1 MKSFMRD
8 ALAKAQRFFL
18 EPASARP
25 LAALRIGLALILL
38 GQAYLVR
45 SEILELFSSS
55 GYVQGALS
63 QSFQVPG
70 TPTVLMFASWLS
82 HLSVSEDLAIYMLGC
97 AYVLSLLFV
106 ALGLFTRTSLVMAWF
121 LHWTFMNSNDTT
133 NYGADLFAQ
142 VFLFYLML
150 SPAGSAWSFDVHL
163 GRIDS
168 KPTSAAR
175 LCLRLMQFHLCIMY
189 LASGIEKASGIQ
201 WWNGELLWRALNTPI
216 YKQYDMSWM
225 IDYPYLTQ
233 LGGWATLFFELGYIV
248 FIWPRSTRRW
258 WIMAMVGLHLGI
270 AVFMGLGVFGVL
282 MAMLT
287 PALFAVSAEPQAIAI
302 GAHLPNR
309 FSWRDDATSAALGSE
324 QAT

>member
-1 MKSFMRD
+1 
-8 ALAKAQRFFL
+8 
-18 EPASARP
+18 
-25 LAALRIGLALILL
+25 
-38 GQAYLVR
+38 
-45 SEILELFSSS
+45 
-55 GYVQGALS
+55 
-63 QSFQVPG
+63 
-70 TPTVLMFASWLS
+70 
-82 HLSVSEDLAIYMLGC
+82 
-97 AYVLSLLFV
+97 
-106 ALGLFTRTSLVMAWF
+106 
-121 LHWTFMNSNDTT
+121 
-133 NYGADLFAQ
+133 
-142 VFLFYLML
+142 
-150 SPAGSAWSFDVHL
+150 
-163 GRIDS
+163 
-168 KPTSAAR
+168 
-175 LCLRLMQFHLCIMY
+175 MQFHLCIMY